1 MSVATAIIDYA
12 RELMNRK
19 DPMNGEIKEEDYHI
33 GEILDELGYKLLK
46 EETEAMSRKY
56 EAEYESGQS
65 NRA

>member
-1 MSVATAIIDYA
+1 MSVATTVLKYA
-12 RELMNRK
+12 KELMNRK
-19 DPMNGEIKEEDYHI
+19 DPMNGESKEDDYHI
-33 GEILDELGYKLLK
+33 GEILYELGYKLLK